1 MSGVAQV
8 FGGAGQR
15 FVLKTD
21 GTLWVTGRSTSGEL
35 GIGSITTLYAFQRLN
50 F

>member
-8 FGGAGQR
+8 FAGNRQS

-21 GTLWVTGRSTSGEL
+21 GTLWVSGRSTSGEL
-35 GIGSITTLYAFQRLN
+35 GIGTLKQVNIFQRLN